1 MRSRLE
7 LFLPTL
13 KAANDLLKER
23 VERDGFDA
31 INVEAV
37 DESDEHIE
45 MVRTELNSW
54 LFFFCMFDHSVALR
68 KHRIQLFTAL
78 FILNV
83 GYRHN

>member
-1 MRSRLE
+1 LRSRLE

-45 MVRTELNSW
+45 MVRTKLNSW
-54 LFFFCMFDHSVALR
+54 LFFFVFDHSVALR

-78 FILNV
+78 LILNV